1 MTDTLIQQKIIALSK
16 AKIPCEVVYKT
27 QLGSTTIEQGIIRDI
42 FSRSNYDFLIL
53 ESGLPI
59 LISSILSINR
69 MDLPAP

>member
-1 MTDTLIQQKIIALSK
+1 MADTIIYQKITELSK

-27 QLGSTTIEQGIIRDI
+27 RLGSTTVEQGIIRDV

-59 LISSILSINR
+59 LISSVLSINR
-69 MDLPAP
+69 MGA